1 MTPARSRGPY
11 WAMSF
16 LFIAFLAS
24 PVLGF
29 TSFHRHQ
36 TMMIAPSSRPT
47 KNSLLNKRSCSP
59 LFMSSTN
66 EFDLTRDGFV
76 SKSLIGCFVA
86 CVPGVASAFVGG
98 VGGLGMSL

>member
-1 MTPARSRGPY
+1 MSR
-11 WAMSF
+11 
-16 LFIAFLAS
+16 
-24 PVLGF
+24 
-29 TSFHRHQ
+29 
-36 TMMIAPSSRPT
+36 
-47 KNSLLNKRSCSP
+47 
-59 LFMSSTN
+59 TN